1 MIETLTRAEEIR
13 NDIEN
18 LHFTVR
24 YYIGV
29 LAELE
34 QLGRHGT
41 AEYIRIEKGVN
52 TLKANIR
59 TLQKELDNEEL

>member
-13 NDIEN
+13 NDIDN
-18 LHFTVR
+18 LYFSIR

-34 QLGRHGT
+34 ELGKQGT
-41 AEYIRIEKGVN
+41 EEFNRIQKGVN
-52 TLKANIR
+52 TLKANVR
-59 TLQKELDNEEL
+59 HLQKELENEEL